1 MTATPERAAELIL
14 ETIVQKL
21 NRAANEEV
29 PDRALRAALKAVLT
43 DAEIANGLRYA
54 TQDRAWLCF
63 DSTGHGPLYLTA
75 DGFDVGS
82 G

>member
-1 MTATPERAAELIL
+1 MTATPEKAAELIL

-21 NRAANEEV
+21 HRTTNDAV
-29 PDRALRAALKAVLT
+29 PDIALRAELKADLT
-43 DAEIANGLRYA
+43 DAEIASGLRYA
-54 TQDRAWLCF
+54 TQDRGWLCF
-63 DSTGHGPLYLTA
+63 DATGHGPLYLTA